1 VNPAGLRPSGLVVVL
16 SCWSCPLPNPGGAE
30 ARTAV
35 DLAPSSRLGGPC
47 PFYPDGP
54 PATRLHVKA
63 HRPRPPCFHCSAR
76 TRMPWRRQRLVS
88 SLLREPP
95 PPRGAPSSTTSRRS
109 VPASVTN
116 WTRPPAPLTLTDPAG
131 RLGTPCVLRRRR
143 NDRACPAVQEKWW
156 GRGSLSVTSG
166 PDNTLQYA
174 PAAPPERKT
183 LYVVASVG
191 GTAGKRVVLAIWPL
205 QDRSWEP
212 DPSHPDGC
220 GKLVLPI
227 DEPNPSTQQP
237 RTARR
242 ASAYSL
248 RT

>member
-54 PATRLHVKA
+54 PATRLQVKA

-116 WTRPPAPLTLTDPAG
+116 WTRPPAPLTLTDPPADSERRVSCVG
-131 RLGTPCVLRRRR
+131 VGMTEPVLRSRRSGGAA
-143 NDRACPAVQEKWW
+143 DRCQSPADPTTHSSTRPLHPPK
-156 GRGSLSVTSG
+156 GRRVTSSQPSTAPPASALSSPSGRSKTAPGSLTRRTLTAAASSSCRSTS
-166 PDNTLQYA
+166 PTQA
-174 PAAPPERKT
+174 PSNHARRE
-183 LYVVASVG
+183 
-191 GTAGKRVVLAIWPL
+191 
-205 QDRSWEP
+205 E
-212 DPSHPDGC
+212 H
-220 GKLVLPI
+220 
-227 DEPNPSTQQP
+227 P
-237 RTARR
+237 RTP
-242 ASAYSL
+242 
-248 RT
+248 